1 MNQELKTFIEQHTAK
16 IESNDWIYLYH
27 ILAQNEK
34 YIYLRKNDLLTPAD
48 FTQCL
53 AESGINPLL
62 SMKYVPE
69 YFLYKSNVT
78 KIELPENI
86 EGIAPTAFYACKQL
100 VDINLNNIKSIGD
113 QAFYN
118 CKNLNK
124 VELKYNIRIYSRAF
138 TNTEIKDLYIP
149 ERFSPRTSIDCF
161 DGAKIK
167 NLFYDGTENLFEDM
181 EMFFRD
187 SKIEDIKYLK

>member
-1 MNQELKTFIEQHTAK
+1 MNQELKTFIEYHAAG
-16 IESNDWIYLYH
+16 IESNDWTYLYH

-34 YIYLRKNDLLTPAD
+34 YVYLRRNDLLTSAD

-62 SMKYVPE
+62 SMKCVPE

-86 EGIAPTAFYACKQL
+86 ESIAHAAFYDCKQL
-100 VDINLNNIKSIGD
+100 LDINLNNIKSIGD
-113 QAFYN
+113 WTFYN

-124 VELKYNIRIYSRAF
+124 IQLKSNVKIFSRSFA
-138 TNTEIKDLYIP
+138 NTEIQELYIP
-149 ERFSPRTSIDCF
+149 ERFSPISQISAF

-181 EMFFRD
+181 EMFFRNSEID
-187 SKIEDIKYLK
+187 NIVFEI

>member
-1 MNQELKTFIEQHTAK
+1 MNQELKTFIEYHAAR
-16 IESNDWIYLYH
+16 IESNDWTYLYH
-27 ILAQNEK
+27 ILAQNEN
-34 YIYLRKNDLLTPAD
+34 YVYLRRNDLLTSAD

-62 SMKYVPE
+62 SMKCVPE

-78 KIELPENI
+78 EIGLPENI
-86 EGIAPTAFYACKQL
+86 ESIAHAAFYDCKHL
-100 VDINLNNIKSIGD
+100 LDINLNNIKSIGD

-124 VELKYNIRIYSRAF
+124 IQLKYYVTIFSKSF
-138 TNTEIKDLYIP
+138 TNTEIKELYIP
-149 ERFSPRTSIDCF
+149 ERFSPRTSIYCF
-161 DGAKIK
+161 SGAKIK
-167 NLFYDGTENLFEDM
+167 NLFYDGSESLFEDM

-187 SKIEDIKYLK
+187 SEIKEIKYLK